1 MFLCTLKK
9 MKYHK
14 ITKAES
20 KVKKQKAMNETSKDG
35 SKNETFSGELFQPHS
50 YGALQDVSS
59 CLIHKLYQSSF
70 SAFSAIGYLIT
81 NKQTYFSI

>member
-1 MFLCTLKK
+1 
-9 MKYHK
+9 
-14 ITKAES
+14 
-20 KVKKQKAMNETSKDG
+20 MNETSKDE

-59 CLIHKLYQSSF
+59 CPIHKLYQSSF

-81 NKQTYFSI
+81 NIFQYLKLIINQPDIIHNFNNMEI

>member
-1 MFLCTLKK
+1 MFLCALKK

-20 KVKKQKAMNETSKDG
+20 KVKKQKAMNETSKD
-35 SKNETFSGELFQPHS
+35 ETFSGELFQPHS

-59 CLIHKLYQSSF
+59 CPIHKLYQSSF